1 MQQTDLYTY
10 IYTQMEEED
19 DEATKIA
26 NFTVYTSD
34 QNWFEFAY
42 SSHAFTQVKK

>member
-1 MQQTDLYTY
+1 MQQTDVYTE
-10 IYTQMEEED
+10 MEVKEE

-42 SSHAFTQVKK
+42 SSHAYTSREEEA